1 MKKQT
6 VKRININL
14 TEEDIKN
21 LEWIKDNVCWLYGNP
36 TTSDYIRQAIE
47 TYAQVMGER
56 K

>member
-14 TEEDIKN
+14 TKEDVEN
-21 LEWIKDNVCWLYGNP
+21 LKWIENNVCWLYGNS

-47 TYAQVMGER
+47 TYAQIMGKE